1 MRKRPRMQRDF
12 VMGCRPGDGTDGEH
26 AIALAN
32 REKSGV
38 KSSRWDLEDQRNARE
53 LESARFRVFVALEG
67 GDEDGAREGLMAL
80 RVAVVAYVV
89 DRDQRAAAIQAI
101 ERIAA
106 VVGAAP

>member
-38 KSSRWDLEDQRNARE
+38 KSSRWNLEDQRNARE

-67 GDEDGAREGLMAL
+67 GDEDEAMRLRETHGRLPAKVRSKL
-80 RVAVVAYVV
+80 KADVLDVV
-89 DRDQRAAAIQAI
+89 
-101 ERIAA
+101 
-106 VVGAAP
+106 